1 MMSYYRTPLV
11 PVHNSS
17 LTMAALEVQTAAGPL
32 LNSAFPDIA
41 FSWVQEGLSVEVHL
55 GGKMHVVTSLQ
66 KP

>member
-17 LTMAALEVQTAAGPL
+17 LTTAAFEVQTAAGPL

-41 FSWVQEGLSVEVHL
+41 WVQEGLSVEVHL
-55 GGKMHVVTSLQ
+55 GGKMHVVMSLQ